1 MDILSQGRA
10 VPAPHRVK
18 GWAVA
23 RREIVALV
31 VSR

>member
-10 VPAPHRVK
+10 VPAPHRVR

-23 RREIVALV
+23 RREIVDPV
-31 VSR
+31 VSQ